1 MAVEI
6 EEAVETIATGD
17 NFSKPPFGGFLLPCF
32 GQFIVSF
39 QNLIPMKTYIFI
51 ILLIAAQLYSQD
63 RITGEL
69 FATRSEVIAQNGMVA
84 SSHPLATQI
93 GIDVLKKGGNAI
105 DAAIAVNAALGL
117 MEPTGCGIG
126 GDLFAI
132 VWDPK
137 TKKLHGLNASGPS
150 PQSLSLDFFLE
161 NNYEGIPYY
170 GALPVSVPGA
180 VAGWIALHDKFGNL
194 TMDQILSPAIHYA
207 ENGFPLT
214 ELIAYY
220 MQRSVQRFVRA
231 DYPNIKETYMEPNG
245 GKLPSEGEI
254 FKNPLLAKTYKTIA
268 KKGKQGFYSGKIAR
282 AIAEEVQQ
290 QGGFLTTA
298 DLSSYEVEWVNPVS
312 INYRG
317 YDVWELPPN
326 GQGIAALQILKIL
339 EGYDF
344 SKIDFGSDE
353 HIHLFTEAK
362 KLAFEDRAKFYA
374 DMSFAD
380 VPIKTLLSES
390 YADQRRAL
398 IKEKASMYSAGQIS
412 AGETIYMTV
421 ADKDGYMVSLIQS
434 NYFGMGSG
442 VVPQG
447 FGFMLQNRGALFSL
461 DENHANVYAPSKRPF
476 HTIIPAFITKDG
488 VPFLSF
494 GVMGGDF
501 QPQGHSQIV
510 MNIVD
515 FGMNTQEAGDA
526 PRWDHKGSSSPRGN
540 QATYNGKIRVESGIS
555 YETIRQL
562 MSRGH
567 DVGFT
572 IGEFGGYQA
581 ILWDEKNQ
589 VYRGASESRK
599 DGQVSGY

>member
-1 MAVEI
+1 MK
-6 EEAVETIATGD
+6 
-17 NFSKPPFGGFLLPCF
+17 NF
-32 GQFIVSF
+32 
-39 QNLIPMKTYIFI
+39 IFI
-51 ILLIAAQLYSQD
+51 ILLAACQLHSQD

-93 GIDVLKKGGNAI
+93 GIEILKNGGNAI

-150 PQSLSLDFFLE
+150 PQSLSLDYFLD
-161 NNYEGIPYY
+161 NDYEGIPFY
-170 GALPVSVPGA
+170 GVLPVSVPGA
-180 VAGWIALHDKFGNL
+180 VAGWFALHRKFGNL
-194 TMDQILSPAIHYA
+194 SMNQILSPAIQYA
-207 ENGFPLT
+207 EKGFPLT

-220 MQRSVQRFVRA
+220 MERSVKRFIKSN
-231 DYPNIKETYMEPNG
+231 YPNIKETYLQPNG
-245 GKLPSEGEI
+245 GKLAVEGEI
-254 FKNPLLAKTYKTIA
+254 FKNPLLAKTYRTIA
-268 KKGKQGFYSGKIAR
+268 NKGEQGFYSGTIAR
-282 AIAEEVQQ
+282 AIADEVQQ
-290 QGGFLTTA
+290 QGGFLTTE
-298 DLSSYEVEWVNPVS
+298 DLSAYRIEWIEPVS

-317 YDVWELPPN
+317 YDIWELPPN
-326 GQGIAALQILKIL
+326 GQGIAALQMLKIL
-339 EGYDF
+339 EGFNF
-344 SKIDFGSDE
+344 SEIDFGSSE
-353 HIHLFTEAK
+353 HLHLFTEAK

-374 DMSFAD
+374 DMAFAK
-380 VPIKTLLSES
+380 VPLKTLLSDA

-398 IKEKASMYSAGQIS
+398 IQDKASMYSAGELS

-421 ADKDGYMVSLIQS
+421 ADKEGYMVSLIQS
-434 NYFGMGSG
+434 NYYGMGSG
-442 VVPQG
+442 VVPEG
-447 FGFMLQNRGALFSL
+447 VGFMLQNRGALFSL
-461 DENHANVYAPSKRPF
+461 DENHANVYAPGKRPF
-476 HTIIPAFITKDG
+476 HTIIPAFVTKDG

-510 MNIVD
+510 MNVID
-515 FGMNTQEAGDA
+515 FGMNIQEAGDA

-540 QATYNGKIRVESGIS
+540 KVKNSGKIRVESGIS

-562 MSRGH
+562 MARGH
-567 DVGFT
+567 DVGFAT
-572 IGEFGGYQA
+572 GIYGGYQA
-581 ILWDEKNQ
+581 ILWDAKNK

>member
-1 MAVEI
+1 
-6 EEAVETIATGD
+6 
-17 NFSKPPFGGFLLPCF
+17 
-32 GQFIVSF
+32 
-39 QNLIPMKTYIFI
+39 MKKCIFI
-51 ILLIAAQLYSQD
+51 ILLISAQLFSQD

-150 PQSLSLDFFLE
+150 PQTLSLDFFLE
-161 NNYEGIPYY
+161 NNYEVIPYY
-170 GALPVSVPGA
+170 GALSVSVPGA
-180 VAGWIALHDKFGNL
+180 VAGWYALHDKFGNL

-220 MQRSVQRFVRA
+220 MQRSVQRFIRA
-231 DYPNIKETYMEPNG
+231 DYPNIIETYMEPNG
-245 GKLPSEGEI
+245 GKLPIEGEI
-254 FKNPLLAKTYKTIA
+254 FKNPLLAQTYKTIA
-268 KKGKQGFYSGKIAR
+268 KKGKQGFYRGKVAR
-282 AIAEEVQQ
+282 AIAKDVQQ

-298 DLSSYEVEWVNPVS
+298 DLSSFEVEWVDPVS

-326 GQGIAALQILKIL
+326 AQGIAALQILKIL

-374 DMSFAD
+374 DMTFAD
-380 VPIKTLLSES
+380 VPIETLLSES
-390 YADQRRAL
+390 YANQRRAL

-442 VVPQG
+442 VVPEG
-447 FGFMLQNRGALFSL
+447 VGFMLQNRGALFSL

-476 HTIIPAFITKDG
+476 HTIIPAFVTKDDS
-488 VPFLSF
+488 PFLSF

-510 MNIVD
+510 MNIID

-526 PRWDHKGSSSPRGN
+526 PRWDHKGSSSPRGS
-540 QATYNGKIRVESGIS
+540 QAKNNGKIRVEDGIP
-555 YETIRQL
+555 YKTIRQL

-567 DVGFT
+567 NVGFAL
-572 IGEFGGYQA
+572 GEFGGYQA

>member
-1 MAVEI
+1 M
-6 EEAVETIATGD
+6 
-17 NFSKPPFGGFLLPCF
+17 
-32 GQFIVSF
+32 
-39 QNLIPMKTYIFI
+39 
-51 ILLIAAQLYSQD
+51 
-63 RITGEL
+63 
-69 FATRSEVIAQNGMVA
+69 
-84 SSHPLATQI
+84 
-93 GIDVLKKGGNAI
+93 
-105 DAAIAVNAALGL
+105 
-117 MEPTGCGIG
+117 
-126 GDLFAI
+126 
-132 VWDPK
+132 
-137 TKKLHGLNASGPS
+137 
-150 PQSLSLDFFLE
+150 DFFLE

-231 DYPNIKETYMEPNG
+231 NYPNIKETYMEPNG

-268 KKGKQGFYSGKIAR
+268 KEGKQGFYNGKIAL

-298 DLSSYEVEWVNPVS
+298 DLSSFEVEWVDPVS

-326 GQGIAALQILKIL
+326 GQGIAALQILKFL
-339 EGYDF
+339 EGNDF

-447 FGFMLQNRGALFSL
+447 VGFMLQNRGALFSL

-476 HTIIPAFITKDG
+476 HTIIPAFVTKDG
-488 VPFLSF
+488 IPFLSF

-540 QATYNGKIRVESGIS
+540 QATNNGKIRVESGIS

>member
-1 MAVEI
+1 
-6 EEAVETIATGD
+6 
-17 NFSKPPFGGFLLPCF
+17 
-32 GQFIVSF
+32 
-39 QNLIPMKTYIFI
+39 MKTYIFTF
-51 ILLIAAQLYSQD
+51 LLIAAQLYSQD

-93 GIDVLKKGGNAI
+93 GIDILKKGGNAI

-150 PQSLSLDFFLE
+150 PQTLSLDFFLE
-161 NNYEGIPYY
+161 NNYEVIPYY
-170 GALPVSVPGA
+170 GALSVSVPGT
-180 VAGWIALHDKFGNL
+180 VAGWTALHDKFGTL

-220 MQRSVQRFVRA
+220 MQRSVQRFIRA

-254 FKNPLLAKTYKTIA
+254 FKNPLLAQTYKTIA
-268 KKGKQGFYSGKIAR
+268 KKGKQGFYSGKVAS
-282 AIAEEVQQ
+282 AIAEEVLQ

-298 DLSSYEVEWVNPVS
+298 DLSSYEVEWVDPVS

-326 GQGIAALQILKIL
+326 GQGIAALQMLKIL
-339 EGYDF
+339 EGCDF
-344 SKIDFGSDE
+344 SKIEFGSDE

-374 DMSFAD
+374 DMSFSD
-380 VPIKTLLSES
+380 VPVEILLSES

-398 IKEKASMYSAGQIS
+398 IKDKASMYSAGQIS

-442 VVPQG
+442 VVPEG
-447 FGFMLQNRGALFSL
+447 VGFMLQNRGALFSL

-476 HTIIPAFITKDG
+476 HTIIPAFVTKDG
-488 VPFLSF
+488 SPFLSF

-526 PRWDHKGSSSPRGN
+526 PRWDHKGSSSPRGS
-540 QATYNGKIRVESGIS
+540 QATNNGKIRVEDGIP
-555 YETIRQL
+555 YKTIRQL

-567 DVGFT
+567 NVGFSL
-572 IGEFGGYQA
+572 GEFGGYQA

>member
-1 MAVEI
+1 
-6 EEAVETIATGD
+6 
-17 NFSKPPFGGFLLPCF
+17 
-32 GQFIVSF
+32 
-39 QNLIPMKTYIFI
+39 MKTYIFI

-170 GALPVSVPGA
+170 GALSVSVPGA

-220 MQRSVQRFVRA
+220 MERSVQRFIRA
-231 DYPNIKETYMEPNG
+231 YYPNIKETYMEPNG

-254 FKNPLLAKTYKTIA
+254 FKNPLLAQTYKTIA
-268 KKGKQGFYSGKIAR
+268 KKGKQGFYSGKVAR

-298 DLSSYEVEWVNPVS
+298 DLSSFEVEWVDPVS

-344 SKIDFGSDE
+344 SKINFGSDE

-374 DMSFAD
+374 DMTFAD
-380 VPIKTLLSES
+380 IPIETLLSES

-442 VVPQG
+442 VVPEG
-447 FGFMLQNRGALFSL
+447 VGFMLQNRGALFSL

-476 HTIIPAFITKDG
+476 HTIIPAFVTKDDS
-488 VPFLSF
+488 PFLSF

-510 MNIVD
+510 MNIID

-526 PRWDHKGSSSPRGN
+526 PRWDHKGSSSPRGS
-540 QATYNGKIRVESGIS
+540 QATNNGKIRVENGIPYS
-555 YETIRQL
+555 TIRQL

-567 DVGFT
+567 NVGFAL
-572 IGEFGGYQA
+572 GEFGGYQA

>member
-1 MAVEI
+1 MK
-6 EEAVETIATGD
+6 
-17 NFSKPPFGGFLLPCF
+17 NF
-32 GQFIVSF
+32 
-39 QNLIPMKTYIFI
+39 IFI
-51 ILLIAAQLYSQD
+51 ILLAACQLHSQD

-93 GIDVLKKGGNAI
+93 GIEILKNGGNAI

-150 PQSLSLDFFLE
+150 PQSLSLDYFLD
-161 NNYEGIPYY
+161 NDYEGIPFY
-170 GALPVSVPGA
+170 GVLPVSVPGA
-180 VAGWIALHDKFGNL
+180 VAGWFALHRKFGNL
-194 TMDQILSPAIHYA
+194 SMNQILSPAIQYA
-207 ENGFPLT
+207 EKGFPLT
-214 ELIAYY
+214 ELIAHY
-220 MQRSVQRFVRA
+220 MERSVKRFIKSN
-231 DYPNIKETYMEPNG
+231 YPNIKETYLQPNG
-245 GKLPSEGEI
+245 GKLAVEGEI
-254 FKNPLLAKTYKTIA
+254 FKNPLLAKTYRTIA
-268 KKGKQGFYSGKIAR
+268 NKGEQGFYSGTIAR
-282 AIAEEVQQ
+282 AIADEVQQ
-290 QGGFLTTA
+290 QGGFLTTE
-298 DLSSYEVEWVNPVS
+298 DLSSYKVEWIEPVS

-317 YDVWELPPN
+317 YDIWELPPN
-326 GQGIAALQILKIL
+326 GQGIAALQMLKIL
-339 EGYDF
+339 EGFNF
-344 SKIDFGSDE
+344 SEIDFGSSE
-353 HIHLFTEAK
+353 HLHLFTEAK

-374 DMSFAD
+374 DMAFAK
-380 VPIKTLLSES
+380 VPMKTLLSDA

-398 IKEKASMYSAGQIS
+398 IQDKASMYSAGELS

-421 ADKDGYMVSLIQS
+421 ADKEGYMVSLIQS
-434 NYFGMGSG
+434 NYYGMGSG
-442 VVPQG
+442 VVPEG
-447 FGFMLQNRGALFSL
+447 VGFMLQNRGALFSL
-461 DENHANVYAPSKRPF
+461 DENHANVYAPGKRPF
-476 HTIIPAFITKDG
+476 HTIIPAFVTKDG

-510 MNIVD
+510 MNVID
-515 FGMNTQEAGDA
+515 FGMNIQEAGDA

-540 QATYNGKIRVESGIS
+540 KVKNSGKIRVESGIS

-562 MSRGH
+562 MARGH
-567 DVGFT
+567 DVGFAT
-572 IGEFGGYQA
+572 GIYGGYQA
-581 ILWDEKNQ
+581 ILWDAKNK

>member
-1 MAVEI
+1 MK
-6 EEAVETIATGD
+6 
-17 NFSKPPFGGFLLPCF
+17 NF
-32 GQFIVSF
+32 
-39 QNLIPMKTYIFI
+39 IFI
-51 ILLIAAQLYSQD
+51 ILLAACQLHSQD

-93 GIDVLKKGGNAI
+93 GIEILKNGGNAI

-150 PQSLSLDFFLE
+150 PQSLSLNYFLD
-161 NNYEGIPYY
+161 NDYEGIPFY

-180 VAGWIALHDKFGNL
+180 VAGWFALHRKFGNL
-194 TMDQILSPAIHYA
+194 SMDQILSPAIQYA
-207 ENGFPLT
+207 EKGFPLT

-220 MQRSVQRFVRA
+220 MERSVKRFIKSN
-231 DYPNIKETYMEPNG
+231 YPNIKETYLQPNG
-245 GKLPSEGEI
+245 GKLPVEGEI

-268 KKGKQGFYSGKIAR
+268 NNGEQGFYSGTIAR
-282 AIAEEVQQ
+282 AIADEVQQ
-290 QGGFLTTA
+290 QGGFLTTE
-298 DLSSYEVEWVNPVS
+298 DLSAFKVEWIDPVS

-326 GQGIAALQILKIL
+326 GQGIAALQMLKIL
-339 EGYDF
+339 EGFDF
-344 SKIDFGSDE
+344 SEIDFGSSE
-353 HIHLFTEAK
+353 HLHLFTEAK

-374 DMSFAD
+374 DMAFAK
-380 VPIKTLLSES
+380 VPMKTLLSDA

-398 IKEKASMYSAGQIS
+398 IQDKASMYAAGQIS

-421 ADKDGYMVSLIQS
+421 ADKEGYMVSLIQS
-434 NYFGMGSG
+434 NYYGMGSG
-442 VVPQG
+442 VVPEG
-447 FGFMLQNRGALFSL
+447 VGFMLQNRGALFSL
-461 DENHANVYAPSKRPF
+461 DENHANVYAPGKRPF
-476 HTIIPAFITKDG
+476 HTIIPAFVTKDG

-510 MNIVD
+510 MNVID
-515 FGMNTQEAGDA
+515 FGMNIQEAGDA
-526 PRWDHKGSSSPRGN
+526 PRWDHQGSSSPRGN
-540 QATYNGKIRVESGIS
+540 KAKNSGKIRVESGIS

-562 MSRGH
+562 MARGH
-567 DVGFT
+567 DVGFAT
-572 IGEFGGYQA
+572 GIYGGYQA
-581 ILWDEKNQ
+581 ILWDPKNK

>member
-1 MAVEI
+1 MK
-6 EEAVETIATGD
+6 
-17 NFSKPPFGGFLLPCF
+17 NF
-32 GQFIVSF
+32 
-39 QNLIPMKTYIFI
+39 IFI
-51 ILLIAAQLYSQD
+51 ILLAACQLHSQD

-93 GIDVLKKGGNAI
+93 GIEILKNGGNAI

-150 PQSLSLDFFLE
+150 PQSLSLDYFLD
-161 NNYEGIPYY
+161 NDYEGIPFY

-180 VAGWIALHDKFGNL
+180 VAGWFALHRKFGNL
-194 TMDQILSPAIHYA
+194 SMDQILSPAIQYA
-207 ENGFPLT
+207 EKGFPLT

-220 MQRSVQRFVRA
+220 MERSVKRFIKSN
-231 DYPNIKETYMEPNG
+231 YPNIKETYLQPNG
-245 GKLPSEGEI
+245 GKLPVEGEI

-268 KKGKQGFYSGKIAR
+268 NNGEQGFYSGTIAR
-282 AIAEEVQQ
+282 AIADEVQQ
-290 QGGFLTTA
+290 QGGFLTTE
-298 DLSSYEVEWVNPVS
+298 DLSAFKVEWIDPVS

-326 GQGIAALQILKIL
+326 GQGIAALQMLKIL
-339 EGYDF
+339 EGFDF
-344 SKIDFGSDE
+344 SEIDFGSSE
-353 HIHLFTEAK
+353 HLHLFTEAK

-374 DMSFAD
+374 DMAFAK
-380 VPIKTLLSES
+380 VPMKTLLSDT

-398 IKEKASMYSAGQIS
+398 IQDRASMYAAGQIS

-421 ADKDGYMVSLIQS
+421 ADKEGYMVSLIQS
-434 NYFGMGSG
+434 NYYGMGSG
-442 VVPQG
+442 VVPEG
-447 FGFMLQNRGALFSL
+447 VGFMLQNRGALFSL
-461 DENHANVYAPSKRPF
+461 DENHANVYAPGKRPF
-476 HTIIPAFITKDG
+476 HTIIPAFVTKDG

-510 MNIVD
+510 MNVID
-515 FGMNTQEAGDA
+515 FGMNIQEAGDA
-526 PRWDHKGSSSPRGN
+526 PRWDHQGSSSPRGN
-540 QATYNGKIRVESGIS
+540 KAKNSGKIRVESGIS

-562 MSRGH
+562 MARGH
-567 DVGFT
+567 DVGFAT
-572 IGEFGGYQA
+572 GIYGGYQA
-581 ILWDEKNQ
+581 ILWDPKNK

>member
-1 MAVEI
+1 MK
-6 EEAVETIATGD
+6 
-17 NFSKPPFGGFLLPCF
+17 NF
-32 GQFIVSF
+32 
-39 QNLIPMKTYIFI
+39 IFI
-51 ILLIAAQLYSQD
+51 ILLAACQLHSQD

-93 GIDVLKKGGNAI
+93 GIEILKNGGNAI

-150 PQSLSLDFFLE
+150 PQSLSLDYFLD
-161 NNYEGIPYY
+161 NDYEGIPFY
-170 GALPVSVPGA
+170 GVLPVSVPGA
-180 VAGWIALHDKFGNL
+180 VAGWFALHRKFGNL
-194 TMDQILSPAIHYA
+194 SMNQILSPAIQYA
-207 ENGFPLT
+207 EKGFPLT
-214 ELIAYY
+214 ELIAHY
-220 MQRSVQRFVRA
+220 MERSVKRFIKSN
-231 DYPNIKETYMEPNG
+231 YPNIKETYLQPNG
-245 GKLPSEGEI
+245 GKLAVEGEI
-254 FKNPLLAKTYKTIA
+254 FKNPLLAKTYRTIA
-268 KKGKQGFYSGKIAR
+268 NKGEQGFYSGTIAR
-282 AIAEEVQQ
+282 AIADEVQQ
-290 QGGFLTTA
+290 QGGFLTTE
-298 DLSSYEVEWVNPVS
+298 DLSSYKVEWIEPVS

-317 YDVWELPPN
+317 YDIWELPPN
-326 GQGIAALQILKIL
+326 GQGIAALQMLKIL
-339 EGYDF
+339 EGFNF
-344 SKIDFGSDE
+344 SEIDFGSSE
-353 HIHLFTEAK
+353 HLHLFTEAK

-374 DMSFAD
+374 DMTFAK
-380 VPIKTLLSES
+380 VPMKTLLSDA

-398 IKEKASMYSAGQIS
+398 IQDKASMYSACQIS

-421 ADKDGYMVSLIQS
+421 ADKEGYMISLIQS
-434 NYFGMGSG
+434 NYYGMGSG
-442 VVPQG
+442 VVPEG
-447 FGFMLQNRGALFSL
+447 VGFMLQNRGALFSL
-461 DENHANVYAPSKRPF
+461 DENHANVYAPGKRPF
-476 HTIIPAFITKDG
+476 HTIIPAFVTKDG

-510 MNIVD
+510 MNVID
-515 FGMNTQEAGDA
+515 FGMNIQEAGDA

-540 QATYNGKIRVESGIS
+540 KVKNSGKIRVESGIS

-562 MSRGH
+562 MARGH
-567 DVGFT
+567 DVGFAT
-572 IGEFGGYQA
+572 GIYGGYQA
-581 ILWDEKNQ
+581 ILWDAKNK

>member
-1 MAVEI
+1 MI
-6 EEAVETIATGD
+6 
-17 NFSKPPFGGFLLPCF
+17 S
-32 GQFIVSF
+32 
-39 QNLIPMKTYIFI
+39 
-51 ILLIAAQLYSQD
+51 AQLFSQD

-150 PQSLSLDFFLE
+150 PQTLSLDFFLE
-161 NNYEGIPYY
+161 NNYEFIPYY
-170 GALPVSVPGA
+170 GALSVSVPGA
-180 VAGWIALHDKFGNL
+180 VAGWFALHDKFGNL

-220 MQRSVQRFVRA
+220 MQRSVQRFIKA
-231 DYPNIKETYMEPNG
+231 DYPNIKETYMHPNG

-254 FKNPLLAKTYKTIA
+254 FKNPLLAQTYKTIA
-268 KKGKQGFYSGKIAR
+268 KKGKQGFYSGKVAS
-282 AIAEEVQQ
+282 AIAEEVLQ

-298 DLSSYEVEWVNPVS
+298 DLSSYEVEWVDPVS

-326 GQGIAALQILKIL
+326 GQGIAALQILNIL

-374 DMSFAD
+374 DMSFSD
-380 VPIKTLLSES
+380 VPVEILLSES

-398 IKEKASMYSAGQIS
+398 IKEKASMYSSGQIS

-442 VVPQG
+442 VVPEG
-447 FGFMLQNRGALFSL
+447 VGFMLQNRGALFSL

-476 HTIIPAFITKDG
+476 HTIIPAFVTKDG
-488 VPFLSF
+488 SPFLSF

-526 PRWDHKGSSSPRGN
+526 PRWDHKGSSSPRGS
-540 QATYNGKIRVESGIS
+540 QATNNGKIRVEDGIP

-567 DVGFT
+567 NVGFSL
-572 IGEFGGYQA
+572 GEFGGYQA

>member
-1 MAVEI
+1 MK
-6 EEAVETIATGD
+6 
-17 NFSKPPFGGFLLPCF
+17 NF
-32 GQFIVSF
+32 
-39 QNLIPMKTYIFI
+39 IFI
-51 ILLIAAQLYSQD
+51 IMLAACQLHSQD

-93 GIDVLKKGGNAI
+93 GIEILKNGGNAI

-150 PQSLSLDFFLE
+150 PQSLSLDYFLD
-161 NNYEGIPYY
+161 NDYEGIPFY
-170 GALPVSVPGA
+170 GVLPVSVPGA
-180 VAGWIALHDKFGNL
+180 VAGWFALHRKFGNL
-194 TMDQILSPAIHYA
+194 SMNQILSPAIQYA
-207 ENGFPLT
+207 EKGFPLT
-214 ELIAYY
+214 ELIAHY
-220 MQRSVQRFVRA
+220 MERSVKRFIKSN
-231 DYPNIKETYMEPNG
+231 YPNIKETYLQPNG
-245 GKLPSEGEI
+245 GKLAVEGEI
-254 FKNPLLAKTYKTIA
+254 FKNPLLAKTYRTIA
-268 KKGKQGFYSGKIAR
+268 NKGEQGFYSGTIAR
-282 AIAEEVQQ
+282 AIADEVQQ
-290 QGGFLTTA
+290 QGGFLTIE
-298 DLSSYEVEWVNPVS
+298 DLSAYRVEWIEPVS

-317 YDVWELPPN
+317 YDIWELPPN
-326 GQGIAALQILKIL
+326 GQGIAALQMLKIL
-339 EGYDF
+339 EGFNF
-344 SKIDFGSDE
+344 SEIDFGSSE
-353 HIHLFTEAK
+353 HLHLFTEAK

-374 DMSFAD
+374 DMAFAK
-380 VPIKTLLSES
+380 VPMKTLLSDA

-398 IKEKASMYSAGQIS
+398 IQDKASMYSAGQIS

-421 ADKDGYMVSLIQS
+421 ADKEGYMVSLIQS
-434 NYFGMGSG
+434 NYYGMGSG
-442 VVPQG
+442 VVPEG
-447 FGFMLQNRGALFSL
+447 VGFMLQNRGALFSL
-461 DENHANVYAPSKRPF
+461 DENHANVYAPGKRPF
-476 HTIIPAFITKDG
+476 HTIIPAFVTKDG

-510 MNIVD
+510 MNVID
-515 FGMNTQEAGDA
+515 FGMNIQEAGDA

-540 QATYNGKIRVESGIS
+540 KAKNSGKIRVESGIS

-562 MSRGH
+562 MARGH
-567 DVGFT
+567 DVGFAT
-572 IGEFGGYQA
+572 GIYGGYQA
-581 ILWDEKNQ
+581 ILWDAKNK